1 MFVSRGPRD
10 PRGPRGPRGRSYMF
24 LDGLRGVAFR
34 TALSRKWAHPLLPTP
49 LWSRDSADLEDR
61 KGLCF
66 MRNRCMFALV
76 TFFPA
81 MNLLSRRTPRSHRGV
96 ATESPCNAFCIR
108 KHRSEM
114 NRTLGPTPRRVC
126 DSAVWRRTHEAFFLQ
141 NRCTLVFV
149 APFPTLLHVPWR
161 TPRSRFSNTPNEESG
176 HIRYW
181 D

>member
-1 MFVSRGPRD
+1 MSSPAAPATLAAPAAPADAATCFLTDSAESLFEQPYRG
-10 PRGPRGPRGRSYMF
+10 
-24 LDGLRGVAFR
+24 
-34 TALSRKWAHPLLPTP
+34 KWAHPLLPTP

-114 NRTLGPTPRRVC
+114 NRALGPTPRRVC
-126 DSAVWRRTHEAFFLQ
+126 DSAVWRRTREAFFLQ
-141 NRCTLVFV
+141 NRCTFAFV

-161 TPRSRFSNTPNEESG
+161 TPRSRFSNNPNEENG
-176 HIRYW
+176 HIPYW